1 MNLRPIAYKA
11 TALTT
16 ELHPQNGTLCWARTN
31 DPRLRRPMLYPTE
44 LRVHTVIII
53 AFDYFVN
60 GFSAKIEYFSVG
72 EMFEYSNFSNSSSV
86 RSLKV

>member
-1 MNLRPIAYKA
+1 
-11 TALTT
+11 
-16 ELHPQNGTLCWARTN
+16 
-31 DPRLRRPMLYPTE
+31 
-44 LRVHTVIII
+44 VHTVIII

>member
-1 MNLRPIAYKA
+1 MNLRPIAYKT

-16 ELHPQNGTLCWARTN
+16 ELHPYGTPCWIRTN

-44 LRVHTVIII
+44 LRVHTDIII
-53 AFDYFVN
+53 AFSYFVN

-72 EMFEYSNFSNSSSV
+72 ETFEYSNTSSSFSM